1 MSVPREL
8 GEPLLVA
15 LAHGLGLSHAPN
27 TVTGYVYRLRKLF
40 VFLRARGIDDVGL
53 VSASDLQAFREH
65 LAETAT
71 THGEHGPA
79 TPGHLNNA
87 LKAVKAMYRWLCE
100 SDVIAHD
107 PARRLRFVREPR
119 RLPRTILSASE
130 AVKMCEAP
138 DMGSALGV
146 RDRVAIEIL
155 YATGLRRAEL
165 LALDLGDISVEDLV
179 VRVRRG
185 KGGKGRVAPFGRPAA
200 TVLDKYLRWIRPE
213 LAHGRERE
221 QALMLSYSGRRL
233 DRLTLGEIVA
243 CAARAAWIERRVTP
257 HSLRHACATHMLENG
272 ADLRHLQ
279 ELLGHASLS
288 TTQVYTHLSLRHLR
302 ETYARCHP
310 RERGTLAQPEEPH
323 K

>member
-27 TVTGYVYRLRKLF
+27 TVADYVYKLRKLF
-40 VFLRARGIDDVGL
+40 AFLRARGIEDVGR
-53 VSASDLQAFREH
+53 VSVADLQAFREH
-65 LAETAT
+65 LAETPT
-71 THGEHGPA
+71 EHGPP

-119 RLPRTILSASE
+119 RLPRTILSAAE

-165 LALDLGDISVEDLV
+165 LALDLGDVSVDDLV

-185 KGGKGRVAPFGRPAA
+185 KGGKGRMAPFGRPAA
-200 TVLDKYLRWIRPE
+200 TVLDKYLRWVRPE
-213 LAHGRERE
+213 LVHGRLKEE
-221 QALMLSYSGRRL
+221 ALLVSYSGRRL

-243 CAARAAWIERRVTP
+243 SAARAAGIERRVTP

-288 TTQVYTHLSLRHLR
+288 TTQMYTHLSLRHLR